1 MRLDCAGKWL
11 DLTQPVVMGVI
22 NVTPDSFSDGGR
34 FLRLDDALQRAEV
47 MVAEGAALIDVG
59 GESTRPG
66 ASVVSVQEELDRV
79 LPLVERLARELP
91 IPISVDT
98 SKPQVMRAA
107 VGVGAGLI
115 NDIWALRLPGALEVA
130 VASGVPVC
138 LMHMRGEPGTM
149 QQNPDYGDVVGE
161 VKEFLRERIQAC
173 EAAGLSRQRI
183 LVDPGFGFGKAL
195 VHNLSLLRHINCL
208 TDLSAGVLVG
218 VSRKSMVGALLNVP
232 VDQRLSGSLAAAVVA
247 VWQGARIIRAHDVG
261 ETVQALRVCAATLDA
276 P

>member
-1 MRLDCAGKWL
+1 
-11 DLTQPVVMGVI
+11 
-22 NVTPDSFSDGGR
+22 
-34 FLRLDDALQRAEV
+34 
-47 MVAEGAALIDVG
+47 
-59 GESTRPG
+59 
-66 ASVVSVQEELDRV
+66 
-79 LPLVERLARELP
+79 
-91 IPISVDT
+91 
-98 SKPQVMRAA
+98 
-107 VGVGAGLI
+107 
-115 NDIWALRLPGALEVA
+115 
-130 VASGVPVC
+130 
-138 LMHMRGEPGTM
+138 MRGEPGTM